1 MNVRF
6 VNVAIHENRV
16 LVRGKEKAS
25 EVCLTFFWN
34 STSTSHY
41 VDSYSLIIVCHLKL
55 FSHCWYSLVGSFKP
69 IVKIPDLLTDASCKW
84 KMSSRRGKGEH
95 RGGEGEPPMVQR
107 RRLLSLTGLG
117 ARWAKPTGQKWPRWP
132 TTQWPESG
140 RPAGWPTQWPAVART
155 LTTSQ
160 ELREQRPSL
169 DLELCLFSASVG
181 LNRLLERQ
189 QN

>member
-69 IVKIPDLLTDASCKW
+69 IVKIPDLLTDASCNW

-155 LTTSQ
+155 LTKSQ

-169 DLELCLFSASVG
+169 DLEFCLLSASAG